1 VAHLIRYYRPLA
13 ARNIDVDILPPDA
26 PLKGYRL
33 VIAPALLVLDESTV
47 ERLEEFVRRRG
58 HLVLTARC
66 GMKDE
71 YNTLLPSRQPGP
83 LAEMAGV
90 EVEEYYALQDEI
102 PVVGNW
108 FSGFSQLWAEQLK
121 VLNNV
126 VAPIARYGPSN
137 GWLDDQVGITVNSY
151 HGGFVYYV
159 GMVLDETAQQA
170 FMDRILKTAGIRPM
184 MDAPPGV
191 QVRKRVNPEGKDI
204 LIVINHERAVQTV
217 QLPWPAVE
225 HLTGLTVGDQ
235 LKLGP
240 YGVVLLSQSD

>member
-1 VAHLIRYYRPLA
+1 
-13 ARNIDVDILPPDA
+13 
-26 PLKGYRL
+26 
-33 VIAPALLVLDESTV
+33 LLVLDESTV

-71 YNTLLPSRQPGP
+71 YNALLPARQPGP

-90 EVEEYYALQDEI
+90 EVEEYYALQDEV

-108 FSGFSQLWAEQLK
+108 FTGVSRLWTERLK

-126 VAPIARYGPSN
+126 VATIARYGSSN
-137 GWLDDQVGITVNSY
+137 GWLDDQPGITVNSY

-170 FMDRILKTAGIRPM
+170 LMDRILKTAGIRPVI
-184 MDAPPGV
+184 DAPQGV
-191 QVRKRVNPEGKDI
+191 EVRKRVDAKDKEVF
-204 LIVINHERAVQTV
+204 IVINHKRAVQTI
-217 QLPWPAVE
+217 QLPWPAYE
-225 HLTGLTVGDQ
+225 HLSGLAVGEKI
-235 LKLGP
+235 KLGP
-240 YGVVLLSQSD
+240 YGVVLLSQSA